1 MERTV
6 RATRVRSLVRPPRAL
21 PWLAVTASLQCS
33 DLGGI
38 VDELSRSFVVTPGT
52 VAPGD
57 SLRAVLTLHNPTGR
71 SVSLTGLYA
80 CPAFLFAKRD
90 AVEIE
95 LEGSKFDCPPAATNF
110 RIASRDALVVNY
122 HLKAAVRTP
131 GTSGPYTAAAA
142 GTYRLRADLN
152 MSLPDMEATFTVTA
166 GLPATRE

>member
-1 MERTV
+1 MR
-6 RATRVRSLVRPPRAL
+6 LPRAL

-38 VDELSRSFVVTPGT
+38 LDELSRSFVVTPAT
-52 VAPGD
+52 VAAGD
-57 SLRAVLTLHNPTGR
+57 SLRAVLSLGNPTGQ
-71 SVSLTGLYA
+71 SVSLTGLYS
-80 CPAFLFAKRD
+80 CPAFLFAQRD
-90 AVEIE
+90 GTDVE
-95 LEGSKFDCPPAATNF
+95 LEGSKFACLPASTNF
-110 RIASRDALVVNY
+110 RIAPRDSLVVSY
-122 HLKAAVRTP
+122 HLTAAVRTP